1 MSIDPLYMFQ
11 KNEFEILI
19 VSDLKKIIYNIE
31 KNSKKI
37 NILLKKNM
45 LLNHKP
51 NISIFKKILND
62 K

>member
-1 MSIDPLYMFQ
+1 MFQ

-19 VSDLKKIIYNIE
+19 VSDLKKIIYNIS

-45 LLNHKP
+45 QLNHKP

>member
-1 MSIDPLYMFQ
+1 MFQ